1 MKELP
6 GKNPEH
12 HGIDQR
18 RNRRE
23 FFGKTGAAAVA
34 PGALSYEVLIQW
46 QARDAPQNVEKQ
58 QPGHARSAARWFKF
72 CHPILA

>member
-46 QARDAPQNVEKQ
+46 QARDAPQKC
-58 QPGHARSAARWFKF
+58 GATAART
-72 CHPILA
+72 CLQCGTLV